1 MKVET
6 RTEVYYTDPIL
17 KKKKKLNVGLI
28 PVILT
33 LGYAE
38 AGGLLLS
45 LRSTWAFLF
54 NGMADGTSA
63 CYGSIIPETT
73 AM

>member
-17 KKKKKLNVGLI
+17 KKKKLNVGLI

-38 AGGLLLS
+38 AGGLLLN

-63 CYGSIIPETT
+63 CYGSIKPETT